1 VPPEQP
7 QPSDSPALS
16 IVIVSRNQIA
26 ALHRTLAA
34 LLPAGSPNPSEV
46 VVVDAGSRDGSSEV
60 DSEFPA
66 VRLVKMPH
74 NFGRARARN
83 IGVRTATGELILL
96 LAPGVLL
103 SPATLDRLRSALES
117 DPRAAAVA
125 PRLLDAAGEPQPQS
139 FALPSPAELGK
150 LCFSGALPAS
160 DSTAERAEA
169 VRDDALL
176 LRKSFIAGM
185 NYFDEKRFGDS
196 FAELDLFRQIR
207 NANRDILILHDAP
220 ATLPDP
226 EPAHVDPALAV
237 CDRLAGAAA
246 FIAKRDGSFA
256 AISFQIK
263 MFFAAFS
270 APNTFRLLSGLL
282 SGDKIDG
289 SQDGSLA

>member
-7 QPSDSPALS
+7 QPPDSPALS
-16 IVIVSRNQIA
+16 VVIVSRNQIA
-26 ALHRTLAA
+26 ALRRTLAA
-34 LLPAGSPNPSEV
+34 LLPAGSPNPPEV

-139 FALPSPAELGK
+139 FTLPSAAELGK
-150 LCFSGALPAS
+150 LCFSGEPLAS
-160 DSTAERAEA
+160 NAAAERAEA
-169 VRDDALL
+169 VRDEALL

-185 NYFDEKRFGDS
+185 NFFDEKRFGDS
-196 FAELDLFRQIR
+196 FAELDLFRQIK

-220 ATLPDP
+220 ATLPGP
-226 EPAHVDPALAV
+226 EPAPVDPALAV

-246 FIAKRDGSFA
+246 FIAKRDGAFA
-256 AISFQIK
+256 AISFQFK

-270 APNTFRLLSGLL
+270 APNPFRLVSGLL

>member
-1 VPPEQP
+1 MPPEQP
-7 QPSDSPALS
+7 QPDSAPAVS
-16 IVIVSRNQIA
+16 VVIVSRNQIA
-26 ALHRTLAA
+26 PLRRTLAA
-34 LLPAGSPNPSEV
+34 LLPAGSPNPPEV

-83 IGVRTATGELILL
+83 IGVRTATGQLILL

-103 SPATLDRLRSALES
+103 SPSTLESLRSALDA
-117 DPRAAAVA
+117 DPRAGAVA
-125 PRLLDAAGEPQPQS
+125 PRLQDAAGVPQPQS
-139 FALPSPAELGK
+139 FALPSPEELGR
-150 LCFSGALPAS
+150 LCFSGNPLAS

-207 NANRDILILHDAP
+207 NANRDILILPGAP
-220 ATLPDP
+220 ATLPDS
-226 EPAHVDPALAV
+226 EPAPVDSGLAV
-237 CDRLAGAAA
+237 SDRLAGAAA
-246 FIAKRDGSFA
+246 FIAKRDGTFA
-256 AISFQIK
+256 AISFQFK

>member
-1 VPPEQP
+1 MPPEQP

-16 IVIVSRNQIA
+16 IVVVSRNQIA
-26 ALHRTLAA
+26 ALRRTLAA
-34 LLPAGSPNPSEV
+34 LLPAGSPNPPEV
-46 VVVDAGSRDGSSEV
+46 VVVDAGSHDGSSEV

-125 PRLLDAAGEPQPQS
+125 SRLLDADGEPQPQS

-185 NYFDEKRFGDS
+185 NYFDEKRFGES

-270 APNTFRLLSGLL
+270 APNTFRVLSGLL

-289 SQDGSLA
+289 SQNGSLA